1 MAKSRGQ
8 GEGNIRE
15 RKDGTWEARY
25 SLGVD
30 ANGKQIRKSI
40 YGKKRSDVVKR
51 LTRILNEINMNTY
64 IDPSKATLS

>member
-30 ANGKQIRKSI
+30 ANGKQIRRSI
-40 YGKKRSDVVKR
+40 YGKKRADVVR
-51 LTRILNEINMNTY
+51 
-64 IDPSKATLS
+64 D